1 MGMSPEEM
9 GILFAGISSI
19 LATLIYFTKNLK
31 ESSCCGANCKQVVTD
46 NNGHVLNRSTLPRV
60 PKELVIPEYTDSI
73 DIAMETF
80 PPQRPTPAP
89 RTTTRAHRHPLQA
102 II

>member
-1 MGMSPEEM
+1 MGKMSPEEL

-31 ESSCCGANCKQVVTD
+31 ESECCGARCKQAVLDGHGDPIRSSVDCFDEATD
-46 NNGHVLNRSTLPRV
+46 TFPPTQIPDVPPVPAPRV
-60 PKELVIPEYTDSI
+60 PRVY
-73 DIAMETF
+73 
-80 PPQRPTPAP
+80 Q
-89 RTTTRAHRHPLQA
+89 HPFQT

>member
-1 MGMSPEEM
+1 MSAEEM

-31 ESSCCGANCKQVVTD
+31 ESSCCGANCKQVVMD
-46 NNGHVLNRSTLPRV
+46 GHGEVVSRSSTRNIDL
-60 PKELVIPEYTDSI
+60 EL
-73 DIAMETF
+73 ATF
-80 PPQRPTPAP
+80 PN
-89 RTTTRAHRHPLQA
+89 RTA